1 MVFSVFAKTENVVL
15 LTPKP
20 QRRREARGRSH
31 SRARMVNP
39 GGIAQGLAL
48 FFLGGAIASVL
59 PRPLQE
65 DKRTSAQLRKYR
77 RSVDTKTP
85 REQAPL
91 KKKHTPSRKK

>member
-1 MVFSVFAKTENVVL
+1 
-15 LTPKP
+15 
-20 QRRREARGRSH
+20 
-31 SRARMVNP
+31 MVNP

-65 DKRTSAQLRKYR
+65 DKRASAQLRKHR
-77 RSVDTKTP
+77 RSVDSKKT

-91 KKKHTPSRKK
+91 EKKHSVPRKK

>member
-1 MVFSVFAKTENVVL
+1 V
-15 LTPKP
+15 
-20 QRRREARGRSH
+20 
-31 SRARMVNP
+31 
-39 GGIAQGLAL
+39 
-48 FFLGGAIASVL
+48 IASVL

-65 DKRTSAQLRKYR
+65 DKRTTAQLRKHR

>member
-1 MVFSVFAKTENVVL
+1 
-15 LTPKP
+15 
-20 QRRREARGRSH
+20 
-31 SRARMVNP
+31 MVNP

-91 KKKHTPSRKK
+91 KKKHSVPRKK

>member
-1 MVFSVFAKTENVVL
+1 
-15 LTPKP
+15 
-20 QRRREARGRSH
+20 
-31 SRARMVNP
+31 MVNP

-65 DKRTSAQLRKYR
+65 DKRASAQLRKHR
-77 RSVDTKTP
+77 RSVDGKT

-91 KKKHTPSRKK
+91 KKKHSVPRKK